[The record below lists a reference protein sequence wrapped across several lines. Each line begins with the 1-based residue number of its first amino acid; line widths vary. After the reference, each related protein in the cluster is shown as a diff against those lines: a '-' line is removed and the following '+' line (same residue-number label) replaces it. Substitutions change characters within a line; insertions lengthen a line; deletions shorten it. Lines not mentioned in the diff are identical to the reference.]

1 LTKHYLKDL
10 PNPKPHQAVGYRYP
24 NGTVVLG
31 KINASILEQARQGKL
46 TLIYKSSHIEQT
58 DQNPPETSRPKT
70 YGRES
75 LSVKIKRL
83 EKLLEQ
89 KEDEHD

>member
-1 LTKHYLKDL
+1 MTKHFLKDL
-10 PNPKPHQAVGYRYP
+10 PNPKPHEAVGYRYP

-31 KINASILEQARQGKL
+31 KINASILQQAKEGKL
-46 TLIYKSSHIEQT
+46 TLIYKKPHIEQN
-58 DQNPPETSRPKT
+58 DQNLPEVSRPKT

-89 KEDEHD
+89 KEGET